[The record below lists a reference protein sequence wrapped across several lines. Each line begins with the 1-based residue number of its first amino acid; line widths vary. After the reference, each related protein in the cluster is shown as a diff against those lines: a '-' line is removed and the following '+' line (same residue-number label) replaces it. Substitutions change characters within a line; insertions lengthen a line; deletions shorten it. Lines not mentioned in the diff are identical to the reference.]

1 MDTRE
6 NNMQNE
12 KPRRFSR
19 LFWQVSAI
27 FLSVLIV
34 FAAIALYI
42 SVQAARNYSEE
53 VNQKLNRELA
63 SNMLDVITPMVKDS
77 IDAGALADIMH
88 SMMVINPTVE
98 VYLLDKEG
106 IILSYVV
113 PEKDVKLEK
122 VSMEPIQDFLN
133 DHNQSVIYGNDPR
146 NPGESKI
153 FSAARITE
161 NNELLGYLYIV
172 LASREYVSASHLV
185 IGSYILG
192 LSIRS
197 VIAILIVTALMGLV
211 AFWFLTKKLNV
222 ITSGIQKFRSGLYN
236 TRIPVKDK
244 NELDKIGLVFN
255 EMAETIEKNI
265 EELKG
270 VDTLRKE
277 LISNVSHDLR
287 TPVASIQGYAETLLL
302 KKDDV
307 SEEDRERYLKTIVKS
322 SERLKK
328 LVSELFEL
336 SKLESNQIKPEMEIF
351 VIAELIYDIAN
362 KYRIISQKKGISIN
376 TVLSKDLPL
385 VKADISLLERA
396 LQNLIDNAI
405 KFCDEGDTINI
416 EVNTDEV
423 GKVGVRISD
432 SGQGI
437 KQEDI
442 PHIFERYYKGR
453 EHTESTGLG
462 LAIVKKIM
470 ELHHSDIKVFSQFG
484 KGTTFSF
491 QLPVAQIA

>member
-1 MDTRE
+1 MNTKKKHIKNDR
-6 NNMQNE
+6 
-12 KPRRFSR
+12 PRFFSR

-77 IDAGALADIMH
+77 INEEALADIMH

-106 IILSYVV
+106 TILSYVV
-113 PEKDVKLEK
+113 PEKDVKLKK
-122 VSMEPIQDFLN
+122 VSLQPIQKFLN
-133 DHNQSVIYGNDPR
+133 DHNESVIFGNDPR

-161 NNELLGYLYIV
+161 NGQLLGYLYIV

-197 VIAILIVTALMGLV
+197 LIAILIVTALMGLV

-222 ITSGIQKFRSGLYN
+222 ITSGIQKFRSGRYD
-236 TRIPVKDK
+236 TRIPVKNK

-270 VDTLRKE
+270 VDNLRKE

-302 KKDDV
+302 KKDNI
-307 SEEDRERYLKTIVKS
+307 SNEDRERYLETIVKS

-336 SKLESNQIKPEMEIF
+336 SKLESKQIKPEMERF

-385 VKADISLLERA
+385 VEADISLLERA

-405 KFCDEGDTINI
+405 KFCEEGDTINI
-416 EVNTDEV
+416 EVNMNEV
-423 GKVGVRISD
+423 GKVNVRISD

-437 KQEDI
+437 QQEDI

-453 EHTESTGLG
+453 EHSESTGLG
-462 LAIVKKIM
+462 LAIVKKIV
-470 ELHHSDIKVFSQFG
+470 ELHHSDIKVFSQPG
-484 KGTTFSF
+484 KGTAFSF

>member
-1 MDTRE
+1 MSTNKNNRE
-6 NNMQNE
+6 TDR
-12 KPRRFSR
+12 PRVFSR

-27 FLSVLIV
+27 FLSVLGV

-42 SVQAARNYSEE
+42 SVQAASNYSEE

-77 IDAGALADIMH
+77 INEEALADIMH

-106 IILSYVV
+106 TILSYVV

-122 VSMEPIQDFLN
+122 VSLVPIRNFLN
-133 DHNQSVIYGNDPR
+133 DRKQSVIYGNDPR

-161 NNELLGYLYIV
+161 DDQLLGYLYIV
-172 LASREYVSASHLV
+172 LASQEYISASHLV

-197 VIAILIVTALMGLV
+197 VVVILIVTAFMGLV

-222 ITSGIQKFRSGLYN
+222 ITSGIQKFRSGQYN

-302 KKDDV
+302 KKDDILK
-307 SEEDRERYLKTIVKS
+307 EDRERYLKTIVKS

-336 SKLESNQIKPEMEIF
+336 SKLESNQIKPEMETF

-362 KYRIISQKKGISIN
+362 KYRIISQKKGVSIN

-385 VKADISLLERA
+385 VEADISLLERA

-405 KFCDEGDTINI
+405 KFCEEGDTINI
-416 EVNTDEV
+416 EVNTEEV
-423 GKVGVRISD
+423 GKVSVQISD

-491 QLPVAQIA
+491 HLPVAQIA

>member
-1 MDTRE
+1 MKGK
-6 NNMQNE
+6 E
-12 KPRRFSR
+12 KIVFSK
-19 LFWQVSAI
+19 LYWQISAI
-27 FLSVLIV
+27 FLIVLVV
-34 FAAIALYI
+34 FAATAIYI
-42 SVQAARNYSEE
+42 FVQSARDYSIE
-53 VNQKLNRELA
+53 VNQKLNRNLA
-63 SNMLDVITPMVKDS
+63 GNTVDIVKPFLEDGKVNQEAVE
-77 IDAGALADIMH
+77 DLVH

-106 IILSYVV
+106 AILSYVA
-113 PEKDVKLEK
+113 PEKVVKLER
-122 VSMEPIQDFLN
+122 VSLTPIQDFLN
-133 DHNQSVIYGNDPR
+133 DHRQSVIYGDDPR
-146 NPGESKI
+146 NPGELKI

-161 NNELLGYLYIV
+161 GSHLLGYLYII
-172 LASREYVSASHLV
+172 LASQEYVSASHLV

-197 VIAILIVTALMGLV
+197 VIVILIVTALMGLV

-222 ITSGIQKFRSGLYN
+222 IASGIQKFRSGQYD
-236 TRIPVKDK
+236 TRIPVKGK
-244 NELDKIGLVFN
+244 SELDKISLVFN

-270 VDTLRKE
+270 VDTLRTE

-302 KKDDV
+302 KKDTV
-307 SEEDRERYLKTIVKS
+307 SKEDQQKYLETIVKN

-336 SKLESNQIKPEMEIF
+336 SKLESNQIKPEMETF

-376 TVLSKDLPL
+376 TILSEDLPL
-385 VKADISLLERA
+385 VEADISLLERA
-396 LQNLIDNAI
+396 LQNLIDNAV

-416 EVNTDEV
+416 EVNMKDV

-432 SGQGI
+432 SGNGI
-437 KQEDI
+437 KKEDI

-453 EHTESTGLG
+453 
-462 LAIVKKIM
+462 
-470 ELHHSDIKVFSQFG
+470 G
-484 KGTTFSF
+484 K
-491 QLPVAQIA
+491 

>member
-1 MDTRE
+1 MNTRLKTD
-6 NNMQNE
+6 NNGR
-12 KPRRFSR
+12 PRIFSR

-27 FLSVLIV
+27 FLSVLII
-34 FAAIALYI
+34 FAAITLYI

-53 VNQKLNRELA
+53 VNQKLNSELA
-63 SNMLDVITPMVKDS
+63 SNMLGVIKPMVKDS
-77 IDAGALADIMH
+77 INKVALADIMH

-98 VYLLDKEG
+98 VYLLDDEG
-106 IILSYVV
+106 TILSYVV
-113 PEKDVKLEK
+113 PEKDVKLKK
-122 VSMEPIQDFLN
+122 VSLTPIRNFLN

-161 NNELLGYLYIV
+161 DDQLIGYLYIV
-172 LASREYVSASHLV
+172 LASQEYVSASHLV
-185 IGSYILG
+185 LGSYILG

-197 VIAILIVTALMGLV
+197 VILIFIVAALMGLV
-211 AFWFLTKKLNV
+211 AFWFLTKKLNT
-222 ITSGIQKFRSGLYN
+222 ITKGIMQFRSGKYE
-236 TRIPVKDK
+236 TRILVKDK

-265 EELKG
+265 EDLKG
-270 VDTLRKE
+270 VDNLRKE

-302 KKDDV
+302 KKDTV
-307 SEEDRERYLKTIVKS
+307 TKEEQQRYLETIVKS

-336 SKLESNQIKPEMEIF
+336 SKLESNQIKPEMESF
-351 VIAELIYDIAN
+351 RIAELIYDIAG
-362 KYRIISQKKGISIN
+362 KYRIISQKKGVSIN
-376 TVLSKDLPL
+376 TILSKDLPL
-385 VKADISLLERA
+385 VNADISLLERA
-396 LQNLIDNAI
+396 MQNLIDNAI

-416 EVNTDEV
+416 EVNTEDVE
-423 GKVGVRISD
+423 KVRIRISD
-432 SGQGI
+432 SGHGI

-442 PHIFERYYKGR
+442 PHIFERYYKGGER
-453 EHTESTGLG
+453 ADSTGLG
-462 LAIVKKIM
+462 LAIVKKIL
-470 ELHHSDIKVFSQFG
+470 ELHHSKINVSSQFG

-491 QLPVAQIA
+491 HLAVAQIA

>member
-1 MDTRE
+1 MAGGK
-6 NNMQNE
+6 NKLNNE
-12 KPRRFSR
+12 KPRFFSR
-19 LFWQVSAI
+19 LFWQVSAT
-27 FLSVLIV
+27 FLSVLVV

-53 VNQKLNRELA
+53 VNQKLNRGLA
-63 SNMLDVITPMVKDS
+63 SSMLGEVTPMVKDS
-77 IDAGALADIMH
+77 INQQALDKIMT
-88 SMMVINPTVE
+88 SMMVINPAVE

-106 IILSYVV
+106 TILSYVV
-113 PEKDVKLEK
+113 SKKDVKLES
-122 VSMEPIQDFLN
+122 VSLVPVQNFLQDQN
-133 DHNQSVIYGNDPR
+133 GSVIYGDDPR

-153 FSAARITE
+153 FSAARIME
-161 NNELLGYLYIV
+161 GDEFLGYLYIV
-172 LASREYVSASHLV
+172 LASQEYVSASQLV

-211 AFWFLTKKLNV
+211 AFWFLTKKLNG
-222 ITSGIQKFRSGLYN
+222 ITSGIQKFRSGNYD
-236 TRIPVKDK
+236 TRIRVKDN

-270 VDTLRKE
+270 VDNLRKE
-277 LISNVSHDLR
+277 LISNISHDLR

-302 KKDDV
+302 KKDNI
-307 SEEDRERYLKTIVKS
+307 SNEDNERYLKTIVKS

-336 SKLESNQIKPEMEIF
+336 SKLESNQIKPEMETF

-405 KFCDEGDTINI
+405 KFCNEGDTINI
-416 EVNTDEV
+416 EVDMQDIGN
-423 GKVGVRISD
+423 VGVRISD

-442 PHIFERYYKGR
+442 PHIFERYYKGH

-470 ELHHSDIKVFSQFG
+470 ELHHSDIKVLSQYG

-491 QLPVAQIA
+491 HLPVARIA